1 MMGLTLSDCSVT
13 VALNLNLLG
22 DCVCVFRNVL
32 DRVLFNVCVVFERR
46 LFVFQIEVYY
56 IYIPYIYTHIYI
68 VVLLLVFT
76 LVIGCLYHS
85 VDALSNLYD

>member
-1 MMGLTLSDCSVT
+1 MY
-13 VALNLNLLG
+13 
-22 DCVCVFRNVL
+22 VFRNVL
-32 DRVLFNVCVVFERR
+32 DRVLSNVCVVFERR

-56 IYIPYIYTHIYI
+56 IYTHIYI
-68 VVLLLVFT
+68 LVLLLVST

>member
-22 DCVCVFRNVL
+22 DCVCVCVFRNVL
-32 DRVLFNVCVVFERR
+32 DRVLSNVCVVFERR

-56 IYIPYIYTHIYI
+56 IYIPYIHIYI
-68 VVLLLVFT
+68 LVLLLVFT

>member
-22 DCVCVFRNVL
+22 TVCVFRNVL
-32 DRVLFNVCVVFERR
+32 DRVLSNVCVVFERR

-56 IYIPYIYTHIYI
+56 IYIPYIYRYI
-68 VVLLLVFT
+68 FWFCYWFSLLSLAVFIT
-76 LVIGCLYHS
+76 VS
-85 VDALSNLYD
+85 TR

>member
-1 MMGLTLSDCSVT
+1 M
-13 VALNLNLLG
+13 
-22 DCVCVFRNVL
+22 CVCVFRNVL
-32 DRVLFNVCVVFERR
+32 DRVLSNVCVVFERR

-56 IYIPYIYTHIYI
+56 IYTIYIHIYI
-68 VVLLLVFT
+68 LVLLLVFT